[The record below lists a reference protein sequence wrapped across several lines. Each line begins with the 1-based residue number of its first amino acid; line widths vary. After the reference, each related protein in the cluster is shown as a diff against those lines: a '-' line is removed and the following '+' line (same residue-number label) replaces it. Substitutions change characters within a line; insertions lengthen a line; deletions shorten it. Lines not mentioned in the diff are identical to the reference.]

1 MCISGFLHRPTEPRS
16 PIGQRVFRRLPGPV
30 RRPLEDGS
38 LRALCH
44 RACAVPPLCLRR
56 PRAPP
61 ARGGRVQAGGAL
73 PNSQGVPPL
82 PGLRLLLRQRV
93 LPEGPDAGKEEER
106 RSKRHLRKGETKVL
120 EWSGTSSKSKSN
132 GRSNSSS
139 SNNSSSISIN
149 NNNDRILINNNKYS
163 SSRNNKCNR
172 KKVATAYS
180 MKIELG

>member
-93 LPEGPDAGKEEER
+93 LPEGPDAGKEEEH
-106 RSKRHLRKGETKVL
+106 RSKRHLRQGETKVL
-120 EWSGTSSKSKSN
+120 ECSGTSSKSN

-139 SNNSSSISIN
+139 SNSSSSISTNNNSNRILIHIN
-149 NNNDRILINNNKYS
+149 NNYS
-163 SSRNNKCNR
+163 SSSNNKCNR
-172 KKVATAYS
+172 KK
-180 MKIELG
+180 